1 MFPLRVAQVIASG
14 GFGGRERVPVDLTD
28 ALREKNVET
37 ELWADPSFTAYR
49 EAARRGL
56 PVFPFSHRRTLSW
69 GSVRRLRRLI
79 RDRRPHVLHLHHS
92 KDLWAMAPALA
103 LEDPDRRVA
112 LFLTKH
118 VGSRVKKNDFLHR
131 WLYRR
136 LDGVLGNSR
145 FMRENLLETCPL
157 EEERVWVVPP
167 PVDGA
172 KMRFSPKKR
181 AELRKKWKTGGRTVV
196 GIAARITPGKG
207 FEVLLETAARLKGR
221 PFLFCVA
228 GGVEISEA
236 GYAETLRERSRRLGL
251 DAVWCWEGFVEDMSA
266 FWSAVDI
273 AAHAAAAETFGLA
286 VVEALACARRLVVR
300 DSPGARDIFEALG
313 SSSFA
318 LKLDS
323 DDPHEWAEALVALSR
338 LPPPR
343 GSAVRR
349 KIRSFFLEEV
359 AARHLALYRGALKNK
374 GFPF

>member
-1 MFPLRVAQVIASG
+1 MLPLRVAQVIASG
-14 GFGGRERVPVDLTD
+14 GFGGRERVPVDLAG
-28 ALREKNVET
+28 ALRRKNVET

-69 GSVRRLRRLI
+69 GSVQQLRRLI

-92 KDLWAMAPALA
+92 KDLWAMVPALA
-103 LEDPDRRVA
+103 LEDPGRKIA

-118 VGSRVKKNDFLHR
+118 VGSKVKKKDFLHR
-131 WLYRR
+131 RLYRR

-157 EEERVWVVPP
+157 EGDCVWVVPP

-172 KMRFSPKKR
+172 RMRFSQKKR
-181 AELRKKWKTGGRTVV
+181 VELRKKWKAGKRTVV
-196 GIAARITPGKG
+196 GIAARLTPGKG
-207 FEVLLETAARLKGR
+207 LEVLLEAAARLKGK

-228 GGVEISEA
+228 GSFEASETA
-236 GYAETLRERSRRLGL
+236 YAEALYARGRFLGL
-251 DAVWCWEGFVEDMSA
+251 DAVWRWEGFVEDMSA

-286 VVEALACARRLVVR
+286 IVEALACARRVVVR
-300 DSPGARDIFEALG
+300 DSPGARDIFAALG
-313 SSSFA
+313 ASSFA
-318 LKLDS
+318 LKLDA
-323 DDPHEWAEALVALSR
+323 DNPEEWAKAFHVMSR
-338 LPPPR
+338 RPPPR
-343 GSAVRR
+343 ESLVRR

-359 AARHLALYRGALKNK
+359 TARHLALYREVLKKK
-374 GFPF
+374 GFSF